1 MRGGNREFRETREVR
16 EVREVRGGYAVVE
29 VCSNL
34 DYYLSIF
41 LKFFK
46 FPKLPSLFKL
56 SKLPNHFATLFIKKK
71 CSTWNTFVT
80 TLLGLVI
87 CRT

>member
-1 MRGGNREFRETREVR
+1 MIREVR
-16 EVREVRGGYAVVE
+16 EIREIREIREVRGGYAVVE
-29 VCSNL
+29 DCSNV
-34 DYYLSIF
+34 DYWLSIF

-46 FPKLPSLFKL
+46 FPKLPNL
-56 SKLPNHFATLFIKKK
+56 SKHFAPLLIKKK